1 MCGVPCANDCANAGS
16 TDFFSTF
23 GFHVLVKENDMEFK
37 DKIMLPCS
45 LPFIY
50 FSLDLEK

>member
-1 MCGVPCANDCANAGS
+1 MPCANYWANAGS
-16 TDFFSTF
+16 TDLFSTF
-23 GFHVLVKENDMEFK
+23 DFHVLVTGNDMEFK

-50 FSLDLEK
+50 FSLDLQK